1 MKKITLTLAILS
13 VIIAGSVFAHSGAK
27 GVVKQRMDAMADMGD
42 KSKIVADMMKGKIEY
57 TPAAIIDA
65 ADAFVMHGENMA
77 EFFPDTKESR
87 TGSKTEALPKIW
99 DEWDD
104 FSVMVT
110 KFVERSKAL
119 QDFAA
124 NTEDKTELK
133 KAFFKT
139 TKSCSGCHK
148 RFRVQKN

>member
-1 MKKITLTLAILS
+1 MKFFILTLTIVAA
-13 VIIAGSVFAHSGAK
+13 IIAGSVFAHSGAK

-104 FSVMVT
+104 FSDMVT
-110 KFVERSKAL
+110 EFIERSKAL

>member
-1 MKKITLTLAILS
+1 MKNITFTLIIIS
-13 VIIAGSVFAHSGAK
+13 TIIAGSVFAHSGAK
-27 GVVKQRMDAMADMGD
+27 GIVKQRMDAMGDMGD
-42 KSKIVADMMKGKIEY
+42 KSKAVADMIKGKVEY
-57 TPAAIIDA
+57 NSAAIVEA
-65 ADAFVMHGENMA
+65 ADAFVMHGTNMA
-77 EFFPDTKESR
+77 ELFPDTKDSR

-104 FSVMVT
+104 FSVMVSE
-110 KFVERSKAL
+110 FVERSKAL
-119 QDFAA
+119 QDVAA

-148 RFRVQKN
+148 RFRKPKD